1 MKHEHTND
9 SPELTGEARM
19 HDLLCRYVFGEA
31 TDAERIEVDAALSD
45 SESLRAQKVELEA
58 TVALIQGAMTGSL
71 TGSGAAD
78 GSGAIADAGASLSP
92 SQLEELESA
101 AREAAT
107 KSVEL
112 KPVLRGPRP
121 WYASPAVQFAAA
133 ATVLLSIGAFYV
145 PKETPASGDTSVA
158 SGDEMVRE
166 DQAVY
171 ERRSG
176 AGSINQ
182 KVAMLELAS
191 LEDPDEEAEEFV
203 GQVQLE
209 RPAVAFSKTL
219 AAAEGTEASTRIR
232 QRKIQHDAKEAL
244 ESLGYSGGSGGGGG
258 YRGPGDSAPPGGG
271 GPQAGAPG
279 LASSSSSSSDDFFLG
294 RGKASPGAV
303 KSVQPPEAFYVE
315 QSVTDPAKSVV
326 AMGGFDPGS
335 ASPVGATVTAL
346 TGSPSGPSSPG
357 PAAPAGRAAH
367 APATDPAA
375 GVPSSSDIGAFFDDG
390 ADGSF
395 KARVEDLYDTP
406 LDGGLISAPSSRG
419 AGLPLTRF
427 PKERPRDMFFRF
439 WGDNPFVATRGDA
452 LSTFAADVDTASFTL
467 ARRMLR
473 SGILPRRDQ
482 IRTEEFV
489 NFPAPD
495 LAAPTDDTFA
505 VYGELAPSPFGGR
518 EDRWLLRVGVR
529 AKDVAREERPPLA
542 LTFVVD
548 TSGSMRTDN
557 RLELVKH
564 SLRLLVNQLDARDTL
579 AIVGFSNEARE
590 ILPPTPAS
598 ASDTIETA
606 LFGLQPDGGTN
617 AEAGLKLGYALSLDG
632 PAPPNAQKRV
642 VFLSDGVANMG
653 QTDQDRLASEISAF
667 AEQGVFL
674 NTIGV
679 GMSNHND
686 VFLEQLANKGQG
698 VCDYVADAADA
709 RRAIVDRFVSG
720 FVTVAKDLK
729 IQVEFDG
736 AAVLRWRQLGYEN
749 RAVADNDFRN
759 DKVDAGEV
767 GAGHQVTCYYEIEL
781 ASGASDAAAAL
792 AKVRLRWKPVDPM
805 VLGARTTETRETES
819 TFRYEQ
825 IVAASFRAASPGYRL
840 GALSA
845 QLAECLRQSFHA
857 RGDSMDYLAKEF
869 ANLLTDA
876 PSKDVAA
883 MAEAVKLGRDLGL
896 QAPPGPQPTD
906 EDAAQQEAYY
916 RFLIE
921 SLGGADAPE
930 GPAAT
935 PLGAPKSEA
944 YELRIRELLNR
955 DQGEDPH

>member
-1 MKHEHTND
+1 N
-9 SPELTGEARM
+9 
-19 HDLLCRYVFGEA
+19 
-31 TDAERIEVDAALSD
+31 
-45 SESLRAQKVELEA
+45 
-58 TVALIQGAMTGSL
+58 
-71 TGSGAAD
+71 
-78 GSGAIADAGASLSP
+78 
-92 SQLEELESA
+92 
-101 AREAAT
+101 
-107 KSVEL
+107 
-112 KPVLRGPRP
+112 
-121 WYASPAVQFAAA
+121 
-133 ATVLLSIGAFYV
+133 
-145 PKETPASGDTSVA
+145 
-158 SGDEMVRE
+158 
-166 DQAVY
+166 
-171 ERRSG
+171 
-176 AGSINQ
+176 
-182 KVAMLELAS
+182 
-191 LEDPDEEAEEFV
+191 
-203 GQVQLE
+203 
-209 RPAVAFSKTL
+209 
-219 AAAEGTEASTRIR
+219 
-232 QRKIQHDAKEAL
+232 
-244 ESLGYSGGSGGGGG
+244 
-258 YRGPGDSAPPGGG
+258 
-271 GPQAGAPG
+271 
-279 LASSSSSSSDDFFLG
+279 
-294 RGKASPGAV
+294 
-303 KSVQPPEAFYVE
+303 
-315 QSVTDPAKSVV
+315 
-326 AMGGFDPGS
+326 
-335 ASPVGATVTAL
+335 
-346 TGSPSGPSSPG
+346 
-357 PAAPAGRAAH
+357 
-367 APATDPAA
+367 
-375 GVPSSSDIGAFFDDG
+375 
-390 ADGSF
+390 
-395 KARVEDLYDTP
+395 
-406 LDGGLISAPSSRG
+406 
-419 AGLPLTRF
+419 
-427 PKERPRDMFFRF
+427 
-439 WGDNPFVATRGDA
+439 
-452 LSTFAADVDTASFTL
+452 
-467 ARRMLR
+467 
-473 SGILPRRDQ
+473 GILPRRDQ

-825 IVAASFRAASPGYRL
+825 IVAPSFRAASPGYRL